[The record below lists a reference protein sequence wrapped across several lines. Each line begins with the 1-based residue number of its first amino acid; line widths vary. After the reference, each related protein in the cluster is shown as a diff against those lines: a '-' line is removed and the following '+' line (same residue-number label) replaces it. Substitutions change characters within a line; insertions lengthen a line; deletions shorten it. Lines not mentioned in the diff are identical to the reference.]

1 MIAVTYF
8 DKKPQSQILD
18 MMLNPILS
26 MESVGITVQKMISIK
41 EAWGSATLLKRDPNT
56 VVFLWNL
63 QNF

>member
-41 EAWGSATLLKRDPNT
+41 EA
-56 VVFLWNL
+56 
-63 QNF
+63 